1 MAQGNKG
8 RKNHPVRSCATTI
21 SVKFNEPASKMTG
34 KIKRHK
40 ETSYEIICEAKGK
53 EPKKAYF
60 ELLAQ
65 PAIII
70 P

>member
-1 MAQGNKG
+1 MAQGSKG
-8 RKNHPVRSCATTI
+8 KTNQTVRSWAATI
-21 SVKFNEPASKMTG
+21 SVKFKDPASKMTG
-34 KIKRHK
+34 RIKRPK
-40 ETSYEIICEAKGK
+40 DTSYEIICAAERKA
-53 EPKKAYF
+53 PKKAYL